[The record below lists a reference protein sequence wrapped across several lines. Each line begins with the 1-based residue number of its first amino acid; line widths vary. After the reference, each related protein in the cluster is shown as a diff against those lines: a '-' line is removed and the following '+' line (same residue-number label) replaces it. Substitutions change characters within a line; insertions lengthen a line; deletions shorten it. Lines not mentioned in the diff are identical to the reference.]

1 MQGASERESEA
12 YLMFVELLSE
22 RQHSRL
28 APQ

>member
-1 MQGASERESEA
+1 MHGASERKAEA
-12 YLMFVELLSE
+12 YSPYVEALSE